1 MASENTGPQ
10 MGALNQDAYASAAEM
25 QVIADKI
32 SAGEYADALSLCA
45 HGYALAL
52 SRYCM
57 AFTGSQSESE
67 ALVEEVLTAAHAGFS
82 QYRSGRDVRAWLF
95 GLARRICGRHIEL
108 RTRKT
113 GHGFES
119 SGDSKEIQ
127 RVRSALSKLKPS
139 EREAVVLRYEAGLS
153 VRELALCCGVDE
165 ATAHK
170 RISRGLV
177 RLRSELSEG

>member
-1 MASENTGPQ
+1 MASEDTGQ
-10 MGALNQDAYASAAEM
+10 KVGALNQDAPENAADT
-25 QVIADKI
+25 QAIADKI
-32 SAGEYADALSLCA
+32 SAGDYAGALSMCA
-45 HGYALAL
+45 HGYAVPL

-67 ALVEEVLTAAHAGFS
+67 TLVEEVLSAAYAGFA

-113 GHGFES
+113 GHGLES
-119 SGDSKEIQ
+119 SGDNKDSQ

-177 RLRSELSEG
+177 RLRSELAQG

>member
-1 MASENTGPQ
+1 MATENTGPNV
-10 MGALNQDAYASAAEM
+10 GATIPDTQADAADT

-32 SAGEYADALSLCA
+32 AAGDHAGALSLCA
-45 HGYALAL
+45 HGFAVAL

-67 ALVEEVLTAAHAGFS
+67 ALVEEILQSAYAGFP

-108 RTRKT
+108 RARKT
-113 GHGFES
+113 RPGIENT
-119 SGDSKEIQ
+119 GDGKEIQ

-153 VRELALCCGVDE
+153 VRELSICCGVDE
-165 ATAHK
+165 ATVHK
-170 RISRGLV
+170 RLSRGLV
-177 RLRSELSEG
+177 RLRSELAEG